1 MVKDDILNKLKEV
14 QQKANEIIETS
25 VTLGDRRNGSEN
37 KKFDFTNTDNLDET
51 HRDYISQAKKVKK
64 WFEDKD
70 EVEVEESLIDENF
83 RENAWKNINI
93 YTFDVLDNFFL
104 KTCILNLTI
113 NNKLFYKMYFS
124 IEGENI
130 FLYVEDYL
138 GNSVVGGTVC
148 IQDAKFIPISTI
160 TDDYFKIFLNNHIEE
175 GLPRDRQTVANR
187 ALMNC
192 LLYFLL
198 VNELFHR
205 SKEVIT
211 ETSRRIDIKPKNTGK
226 KKKKQPKKTKLI
238 RYIKIDGA
246 KVKRIREEQERA
258 ERESYE
264 RHTSEWTRVGHYRT
278 LRNGERKWINPTT
291 CHAQTK
297 TGEKIPKL
305 YKLK

>member
-1 MVKDDILNKLKEV
+1 MSKNNLKNMSKETFDKFADFIISQNKDLLKKNKL
-14 QQKANEIIETS
+14 
-25 VTLGDRRNGSEN
+25 
-37 KKFDFTNTDNLDET
+37 DFTKNDSIDEN
-51 HRDYISQAKKVKK
+51 HRYYLEKAKKVKK

-70 EVEVEESLIDENF
+70 EVEIDDSLVDTTF

-104 KTCILNLTI
+104 KSCVLNLFV
-113 NNKLFYKMYFS
+113 NNKLHYKMYFS
-124 IEGENI
+124 IEEDNNI
-130 FLYVEDYL
+130 FLYTEDYM
-138 GNSVVGGTVC
+138 GNTVVGGV
-148 IQDAKFIPISTI
+148 ISIRDAKFIPVGAIS
-160 TDDYFKIFLNNHIEE
+160 DDYYKIFKNNHIEE
-175 GLPRDRQTVANR
+175 GLPTDRGTIANR

-211 ETSRRIDIKPKNTGK
+211 ETSRRVDIKPKKTNK

-238 RYIKIDGA
+238 RYIKIDGE
-246 KVKRIREEQERA
+246 KIKRIREEHERV
-258 ERESYE
+258 EREQYE

-278 LRNGERKWINPTT
+278 LRNGEVRWFKQQT
-291 CHAQTK
+291 CHAKTK

-305 YKLK
+305 YKIR